1 MSGAIF
7 AGLIWVATAIYF
19 GLSKIADAIKE
30 AKP

>member
-7 AGLIWVATAIYF
+7 AGLIWVAMAIYV

-30 AKP
+30 SKP